1 MQDFIGLGIIIAI
14 LLCGLYGLA
23 RISRKEELTDEEY
36 DKRRA
41 QSTGVMTSGIA
52 GSMAGLQELL
62 QPNAA
67 EAIAVQRD
75 LQQGYYNVKQKK
87 ASGNSDDDENSHGET
102 TSDEPLTD
110 NQLTTTKY

>member
-23 RISRKEELTDEEY
+23 RISRKEELTAEEY

-41 QSTGVMTSGIA
+41 QSTGAMTSGIA

-62 QPNAA
+62 QPKAA

-87 ASGNSDDDENSHGET
+87 ASDGGDADSNSQSET
-102 TSDEPLTD
+102 TSNEALTD
-110 NQLTTTKY
+110 NQQPTTKY